1 MNEVIESLDNPTIKE
16 VRSLTKKK
24 YRTNLKKY
32 FIEGKRIVEEA
43 LLHGALIEK
52 IITTASYRWDQE
64 ILDSTLDPRLKGI
77 EILRVTEKVF
87 RSIAKTES
95 PQGIIAV
102 IHKEERSLDNT
113 LSELP
118 ENPFIVTLE
127 NIQDPGNMGTIIR
140 TAEAGGV
147 DLILVTK
154 NSTDPY
160 GEKALRSSM
169 GAVFLIPIIEVEGMY
184 WVNLLKKQE
193 IQFIA
198 TDLSAKK
205 SYEELDYHGGINLI
219 IGNEG
224 RGISKEL
231 LDRADEKTI
240 IPIYGNIESLNAS
253 IASGILIYKAR
264 EKRNLH

>member
-1 MNEVIESLDNPTIKE
+1 MKEIIESIDNQKIKE
-16 VRSLTKKK
+16 VRLLHKKK
-24 YRTNLKKY
+24 YRTSLRKY

-43 LLHGALIEK
+43 ILHGARIER
-52 IITTASYRWDQE
+52 IIYTSKYPWDKD
-64 ILDSTLDPRLKGI
+64 IKDSFLGSRLKDI
-77 EILRVTEKVF
+77 EILMVTEKVF
-87 RSIAKTES
+87 RTIAKTES

-102 IHKEERSLDNT
+102 IHKEERSLENFLDK
-113 LSELP
+113 LP
-118 ENPFIVTLE
+118 ENPFIITLE
-127 NIQDPGNMGTIIR
+127 SIQDPGNMGTIIR
-140 TAEAGGV
+140 TAEAAGV

-169 GAVFLIPIIEVEGMY
+169 GAIFLIPIIEIEGMN
-184 WVNLLKKQE
+184 WVNLLKQQKVRL
-193 IQFIA
+193 IA
-198 TDLSAKK
+198 TDLSAEK
-205 SYEELDYHGGINLI
+205 SYNELDFLGGINLI

-224 RGISKEL
+224 HGVSKEL
-231 LDRADEKTI
+231 LNLADEKTI